1 MRLSLHLVYPTASHG
16 LGDPGRHWAQC
27 RRAPGRTLQPPQ
39 TWASRPKTEPFRAG
53 PHGSAR
59 TEGLGLHS
67 SRRPRT
73 QPSGLGFAQPGFVP
87 ARARRVPHLCVC
99 WYSGSML
106 PAPPGPAPA
115 STEHVLTAPLPASG
129 FRSQD
134 PPPLPARAVPTRA
147 ILVAP
152 ARKEK
157 GNE

>member
-16 LGDPGRHWAQC
+16 LGDPGRHPAQC
-27 RRAPGRTLQPPQ
+27 RRHQVGPAGRRRPGHHGQRLSPSELVPRQRPDGRTRPPFWQ
-39 TWASRPKTEPFRAG
+39 TTEAPAQ
-53 PHGSAR
+53 
-59 TEGLGLHS
+59 GLGL
-67 SRRPRT
+67 
-73 QPSGLGFAQPGFVP
+73 AQPGFVP

-115 STEHVLTAPLPASG
+115 STKHVLTAPLPASG

-134 PPPLPARAVPTRA
+134 PPPLPSRAVPTRA
-147 ILVAP
+147 TLVAP
-152 ARKEK
+152 ARREK